1 MRNAFADEIT
11 GLAAADERVV
21 LLAGDIGNRLF
32 DSFKA
37 KCPGRFY
44 NCGIA
49 EANMI
54 GMAAGLAA
62 GGFRPVCYT
71 IAPFLTYRCMEQI
84 RVDVC
89 YHHLAVTLV
98 GTGSG
103 LAYASLGATH
113 HSCEEAGML
122 RLLPGMTVL
131 APADPM
137 EVRACLRAAL
147 AHPGPSYLRI
157 GKKGE
162 PVVHAAP
169 PDFRIGQSLI
179 LRGGRDVA
187 LLVAGVL
194 LPAALAA
201 AELLQTKGIS
211 AEVASCPTIKPLDT
225 DILRRSFGTFRLVAT
240 VEEHSILGG
249 FGGAVAEWL
258 SDQPKPA
265 ARLLRIGTRDEF
277 LHETSEQDEAREY
290 FGLTAAAMAAKIEA
304 ALGGANA

>member
-1 MRNAFADEIT
+1 MRAAFADEIT
-11 GLAAADERVV
+11 RLAADDERVV

-32 DSFKA
+32 DAFKA
-37 KCPGRFY
+37 QYPGRFY

-54 GMAAGLAA
+54 GIAAGLAA
-62 GGFRPVCYT
+62 CGFRPVCYT

-89 YHHLAVTLV
+89 YHHMPVALV

-147 AHPGPSYLRI
+147 GHGGPSYMRI

-162 PVVHAAP
+162 PAVHRAM
-169 PDFRIGQSLI
+169 PDFRIGESLV
-179 LRGGRDVA
+179 LRRGHDA
-187 LLVAGVL
+187 SLLVSGVL
-194 LPAALAA
+194 APVALAA
-201 AELLQTKGIS
+201 AELLEGKGVS
-211 AEVASCPTIKPLDT
+211 LEVISCPTLKPLDT
-225 DILRRSFGTFRLVAT
+225 ETLARAFGARRLVAT
-240 VEEHSILGG
+240 LEEHSVLGG

-258 SDQPKPA
+258 SDQPKCA
-265 ARLLRIGTRDEF
+265 ARLLRFGTRDEF
-277 LHETSEQDEAREY
+277 LHETSDQEEARGH
-290 FGLTAAAMAAKIEA
+290 FGLTPAAIAAGIRA
-304 ALGGANA
+304 ALSPASE